1 LLSRTTYFFTAISL
15 VAMTESIVPGYHGS
29 ESLIPFKL
37 VDLGD

>member
-1 LLSRTTYFFTAISL
+1 
-15 VAMTESIVPGYHGS
+15 MTESIVPGYHGS